1 MKDKK
6 GIEIT
11 DTFQTFLDKPNRKP
25 NKICVDKGSWF
36 YNRSIKSWLEIND
49 IEMRSIHNEGKC

>member
-11 DTFQTFLDKPNRKP
+11 DTFQTFLDKPNCKP
-25 NKICVDKGSWF
+25 NKIWVDKSSGF